1 MKASDFS
8 IGIMVGIPFNTDVL
22 LFLIKSDRKIN
33 EFVIWSDILR
43 RPQKFVPSSA
53 K

>member
-33 EFVIWSDILR
+33 EFVLKVRYSEKATKICPIFR
-43 RPQKFVPSSA
+43 
-53 K
+53 